1 MITAQDYKR
10 LFGEPIAYS
19 ANGGS
24 SVFEICKDA
33 LKCLVV
39 GTNVTNKIKFDY
51 DIEIQ
56 SYVLHGE
63 LIKTKHKNVDTEEKL
78 LEIIEG
84 HKILLAAREKP
95 TKEQILEKRKKWL
108 DRLKSKNEQK

>member
-24 SVFEICKDA
+24 SVFGIWKDQF
-33 LKCLVV
+33 KCLVV

-51 DIEIQ
+51 NIEIK
-56 SYVLHGE
+56 SYVRHGE
-63 LIKTKHKNVDTEEKL
+63 LITVKYENVNTEEKL
-78 LEIIEG
+78 LEIIEN
-84 HKILLAAREKP
+84 HKVLLSKQEKLS
-95 TKEQILEKRKKWL
+95 KEQALEKRKEWL
-108 DRLKSKNEQK
+108 ANLKSKTNK